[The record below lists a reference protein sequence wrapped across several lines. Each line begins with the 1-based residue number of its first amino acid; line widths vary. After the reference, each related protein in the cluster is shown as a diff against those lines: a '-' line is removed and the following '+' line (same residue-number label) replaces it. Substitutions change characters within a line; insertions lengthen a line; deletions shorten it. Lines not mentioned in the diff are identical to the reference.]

1 MQFERK
7 NVPSNFIMA
16 LQKHFSKKGL
26 KVSERKLTDTI
37 FEFLAKNETE
47 VLHIIKKKRNY
58 EVKLKKWLDT
68 PVDTER
74 TNALE
79 DHDLVI

>member
-7 NVPSNFIMA
+7 NVPPNFIMA
-16 LQKHFSKKGL
+16 L
-26 KVSERKLTDTI
+26 
-37 FEFLAKNETE
+37 
-47 VLHIIKKKRNY
+47 IKKKRNY
-58 EVKLKKWLDT
+58 EAKLKKWLDN

-74 TNALE
+74 TNAFE